1 MAFTASDEVF
11 PVAAPGLVPS
21 GALPLPVVE
30 LAQYPLLSHQVL
42 PQDWM
47 DWPDWFA
54 AVGHST
60 PKETRTTRFDSF
72 PLVLQ
77 AAVAGQGI
85 ALGWRNT
92 VSGLL
97 TDGKLVRLCDE
108 AVFRP
113 TELSVFR
120 GTRRGNHA
128 ETDALLSW
136 LREELAERPT
146 R

>member
-1 MAFTASDEVF
+1 
-11 PVAAPGLVPS
+11 
-21 GALPLPVVE
+21 
-30 LAQYPLLSHQVL
+30 
-42 PQDWM
+42 M

-54 AVGHST
+54 AIGHPM
-60 PKETRTTRFDSF
+60 PKGARITGFDSF

-97 TDGKLVRLCDE
+97 ADGKLVRLCDE

-113 TELSVFR
+113 TEISVFR
-120 GTRRGNHA
+120 GARRGNHA

-136 LREELAERPT
+136 LREELAERS
-146 R
+146 RG

>member
-1 MAFTASDEVF
+1 
-11 PVAAPGLVPS
+11 
-21 GALPLPVVE
+21 
-30 LAQYPLLSHQVL
+30 
-42 PQDWM
+42 M

-54 AVGHST
+54 AVGHAV
-60 PKETRTTRFDSF
+60 PKGARINGFDSF

-92 VSGLL
+92 VSGLIA
-97 TDGKLVRLCDE
+97 DGKLVRLCDE

-113 TELSVFR
+113 TEISVFR
-120 GTRRGNHA
+120 GARRGNHA

-136 LREELAERPT
+136 LKEELAEHPT
-146 R
+146 G